1 MKKDKI
7 KPELL
12 EKQIKF
18 LWVLN
23 GNAQEFVLTL
33 KDIDLYT
40 VNYTGTS
47 NEGDFIVENG
57 EVFILWE
64 NGNKENISE
73 YTQVERTELIP
84 IDSSLY
90 DAVLT
95 KLKEVRLSLV
105 SSNQNA
111 VVAAKNI
118 ITELS
123 NFNSI
128 KHRKSWINV
137 TYRSEWEEG
146 VVDTEAKLNL
156 DTGEI
161 FDIETSDEGSD
172 YEIHIR
178 DLIYYTDNKDISF
191 EYAVETGSPFYNY
204 FIESDDL
211 SEANELIN

>member
-1 MKKDKI
+1 MKKDTI

-18 LWVLN
+18 LWVIN
-23 GNAQEFVLTL
+23 GNSQEYTLTL

-40 VNYTGTS
+40 VNYIGTG
-47 NEGDFIVENG
+47 NQGDFIVENG

-64 NGNKENISE
+64 NGSKENISE
-73 YTQVERTELIP
+73 YSQVERTELIP

-90 DAVLT
+90 DLVLY
-95 KLKEVRLSLV
+95 KLQEVRLSLV
-105 SSNQNA
+105 SSNKNA
-111 VVAAKNI
+111 VVAAENI
-118 ITELS
+118 IAELS
-123 NFNSI
+123 NFHKMKN
-128 KHRKSWINV
+128 RKSWINV

-161 FDIETSDEGSD
+161 FDIETSNEGAD

-191 EYAVETGSPFYNY
+191 EYSVETDSPFYNY
-204 FIESDDL
+204 CIDSDDL